1 MKNFLLIALSLLG
14 FISPCQLQAKD
25 PASAP
30 NIFWIVMDDVG
41 AQLPCYGEN
50 AIQTPHIDR
59 LVREGTRFENAFL
72 TCSVCSPSRSAMI
85 TGMYQTTIGAHHH
98 RSGRGTQKIHL
109 PPGIELVPA
118 LFQRAGYHTSNVG
131 DTNRDTSKGQGK
143 TDYNFEWN
151 KKKHAGNDWSTRQKG
166 QPFFAQIQLWGG
178 KNRNDPG
185 QWHRKVAPKALGKLT
200 DPQAV
205 NFRSITRMMP
215 FC

>member
-1 MKNFLLIALSLLG
+1 VKNFLLIALSLLG

-30 NIFWIVMDDVG
+30 NILWIVMDDVG
-41 AQLPCYGEN
+41 VQLPCYGEN

-109 PPGIELVPA
+109 PPGIEPVPA

-151 KKKHAGNDWSTRQKG
+151 KKNTMEMTGPRDRKDNHFLRKSSSGAEKTATIQGNGIVR
-166 QPFFAQIQLWGG
+166 
-178 KNRNDPG
+178 
-185 QWHRKVAPKALGKLT
+185 WHRKHWASSPIRK
-200 DPQAV
+200 
-205 NFRSITRMMP
+205 R
-215 FC
+215 